1 MSLEFNFFVYVCDG
15 ETRVGER
22 EIDRVES
29 MGRRVTFTVGWGDF
43 KVKEG
48 WKVEVVVSKV

>member
-1 MSLEFNFFVYVCDG
+1 MYVCDG